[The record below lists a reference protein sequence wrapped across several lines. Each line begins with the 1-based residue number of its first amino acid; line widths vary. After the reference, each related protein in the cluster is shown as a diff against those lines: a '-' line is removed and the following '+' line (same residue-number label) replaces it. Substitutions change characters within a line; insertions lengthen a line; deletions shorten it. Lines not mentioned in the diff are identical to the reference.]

1 LLVITKARNN
11 IMGNNLSIFDSTLKY
26 LQTTLLIFFLLLAGC
41 SFQKEVSFSG
51 KTMGT
56 TYHITVVTGYFS
68 STKDLK
74 DQIDQRLEE
83 IIKSMSAFRKDSEI
97 SRFNA
102 NQNTGEKFKI
112 SDDFF
117 NVMTVAKT
125 VYELTGG
132 AWDGT
137 VKPLENLW
145 GFGSSENKKSIPAQS
160 EIAAL
165 LPDIGFNN
173 IEISSNHYLIKKKA
187 SISLDLASIA
197 KGYGVDQLAALI
209 RTSGIKNFL
218 VEIGGEVFAAGF
230 RKDGKKWRI
239 GINRPK
245 AGSPFNQVYKVVE
258 LHDKGF
264 ATSGDYRNF
273 FEVDGKRF
281 SHILNPKS
289 GYPVNN
295 GVVSVSVIADTC
307 TFADGFATAV
317 IVLGHEKGLERV
329 NSLDHTE
336 CLIVVRTHDGKL
348 IDHYSK
354 GFKTYMAASN

>member
-1 LLVITKARNN
+1 MK
-11 IMGNNLSIFDSTLKY
+11 NNLYNFDPTSKY

-74 DQIDQRLEE
+74 DQIEQRLGE
-83 IIKSMSAFRKDSEI
+83 INKSMSTFRKDSEI

-145 GFGSSENKKSIPAQS
+145 GFGGAENKKKIPPQS
-160 EIAAL
+160 EIATL

-187 SISLDLASIA
+187 SLSLDLASIA

-230 RKDGKKWRI
+230 RKDGKQWRI

-245 AGSPFNQVYKVVE
+245 AGSPLDQVYKVVN
-258 LHDKGF
+258 LHNKGF
-264 ATSGDYRNF
+264 ATSGDYRNY
-273 FEVDGKRF
+273 FEVGGKRF
-281 SHILNPKS
+281 SHILDPRN

-295 GVVSVSVIADTC
+295 GVVSVSIVADTC
-307 TFADGFATAV
+307 TFADGLATAV
-317 IVLGHEKGLERV
+317 IVLGYEKGLERV
-329 NSLDHTE
+329 NSIDHTE
-336 CLIVVRTHDGKL
+336 CLIVVRTNDGKFV
-348 IDHYSK
+348 DYYSK
-354 GFKTYMAASN
+354 GFKTYMTAPN